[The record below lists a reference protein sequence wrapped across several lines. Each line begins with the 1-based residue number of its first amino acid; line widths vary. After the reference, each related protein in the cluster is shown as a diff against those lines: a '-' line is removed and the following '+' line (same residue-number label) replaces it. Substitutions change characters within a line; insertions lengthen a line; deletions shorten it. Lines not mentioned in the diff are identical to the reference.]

1 MKKRMSGW
9 DIKLLFDDILFEMIN
24 AVYRARFLL
33 RNGRRSFGTGN
44 NRELKGKHV
53 GKRCFV
59 VGNGPSIRTQNLKLL
74 KGEITFFVNR
84 AFLHPDYEY
93 IQPTYHIFVDPK
105 LQTGEWPIDFLD
117 QVAEKNPNVTF
128 LLSAKFCNDPKFQIY
143 KEKYNIYWIETSMIL
158 TRFFRGEFDLSTISV
173 GGAVVESGIIASIY
187 MGMKQVYFMG
197 VDGNGLCYNLI
208 GKESHYYGSNPEDL
222 TKDVLT
228 ISKDL
233 YFMSMSLRKWVYLA
247 NYCIKKNVELVNLT
261 NGGIID
267 VCPREDFEKLMP

>member
-1 MKKRMSGW
+1 MSGW

-24 AVYRARFLL
+24 AAYRTRFLL
-33 RNGRRSFGTGN
+33 RNGRRYFGTEK
-44 NRELKGKHV
+44 NRELKGKHA
-53 GKRCFV
+53 GGRCFV
-59 VGNGPSIRTQNLKLL
+59 VGNGPSIKTQNLKLL
-74 KGEITFFVNR
+74 KDEITFFVNR

-105 LQTGEWPIDFLD
+105 LQTGEWPVDFLD
-117 QVAEKNPNVTF
+117 RVVEKNPNVTF
-128 LLSAKFCNDPKFQIY
+128 LLSAKFYNDPKFQIS
-143 KEKYNIYWIETSMIL
+143 KEKYNIYWIDMSLIS
-158 TRFFRGEFDLSTISV
+158 TRFFKGEVDLSTIGI
-173 GGAVVESGIIASIY
+173 GGAVVEAGILSAIY
-187 MGMKQVYFMG
+187 MGVKKVYFMG

-247 NYCIKKNVELVNLT
+247 NYCTRKNVELVNMT
-261 NGGIID
+261 DGGIID
-267 VCPREDFEKLMP
+267 VCPREDFEKLML

>member
-24 AVYRARFLL
+24 AAYRTRFLL
-33 RNGRRSFGTGN
+33 RNGRRYFGTEK
-44 NRELKGKHV
+44 NRELKGKHA
-53 GKRCFV
+53 GGRCFV
-59 VGNGPSIRTQNLKLL
+59 VGNGPSIKTQNLKLL
-74 KGEITFFVNR
+74 KDEITFFVNR

-105 LQTGEWPIDFLD
+105 LQTGEWPVDFLD
-117 QVAEKNPNVTF
+117 RVVEKNPNVTF
-128 LLSAKFCNDPKFQIY
+128 LLSAKFYNDPKFQIS
-143 KEKYNIYWIETSMIL
+143 KEKYNIYWIDMSLIS
-158 TRFFRGEFDLSTISV
+158 TRFFKGEVDLSTIGI
-173 GGAVVESGIIASIY
+173 GGAVVEAGILSAIY
-187 MGMKQVYFMG
+187 MGVKKVYFMG

-247 NYCIKKNVELVNLT
+247 NYCTRKNVELVNMT
-261 NGGIID
+261 DGGIID
-267 VCPREDFEKLMP
+267 VCPREDFEKLML